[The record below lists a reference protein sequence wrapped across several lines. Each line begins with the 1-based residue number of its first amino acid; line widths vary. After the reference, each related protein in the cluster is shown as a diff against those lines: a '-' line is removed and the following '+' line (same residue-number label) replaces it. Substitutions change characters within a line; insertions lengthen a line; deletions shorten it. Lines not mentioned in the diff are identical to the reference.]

1 MSTLIS
7 RNITDFLDE
16 LASSSPA
23 PGGGSVA
30 ALAGALAAALSSM
43 VCNLTIGKEKYKAVE
58 KEIEDVLVQSEKL
71 RTQLTKLVDADTEAF
86 NLVMQALKMP
96 KDTEEQK
103 IVRQQSL
110 QQAFK
115 AAAST
120 PLKTAQTCE
129 KVLDVALL
137 VAQKGNTNSITDAA
151 VSALLAK
158 TGVDSAVYNVRIN
171 LGSIKDTQYVE
182 TTKQELDSLQRNA
195 DEKTQQILDIVESL
209 L

>member
-1 MSTLIS
+1 MSTLVS
-7 RNITDFLDE
+7 RSIIDFLDE

-103 IVRQQSL
+103 IVRQQRL

-182 TTKQELDSLQRNA
+182 TTKQELNILQKNA
-195 DEKTQQILDIVESL
+195 HTKTQQILDVVESSL
-209 L
+209 